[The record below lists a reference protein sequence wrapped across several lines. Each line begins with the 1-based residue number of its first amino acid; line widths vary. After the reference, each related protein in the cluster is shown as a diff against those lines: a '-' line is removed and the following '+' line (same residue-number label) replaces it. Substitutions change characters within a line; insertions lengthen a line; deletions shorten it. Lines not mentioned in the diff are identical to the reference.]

1 MNASLRAHRA
11 YAAGATPVRT
21 PKSIEYDAVA
31 HVTRKLRNAQA
42 MGDSGFPAL
51 AAALEQNRKLWQI
64 FAMEVASGD
73 NGLPQ
78 TLRAQIFY
86 LAEFTFAHTR
96 KVLARTEPVTDLID
110 VNTAILRGLKPK
122 GA

>member
-11 YAAGATPVRT
+11 YAADATPVRT
-21 PKSIEYDAVA
+21 PKSIEYEAVA
-31 HVTRKLRNAQA
+31 HVTRKLTKAQA
-42 MGDSGFPAL
+42 LGDTGFPAL

-64 FAMEVASGD
+64 FAMEVASRD

-78 TLRAQIFY
+78 NLRAQIFY

-96 KVLARTEPVTDLID
+96 KVLARKENVTELIE
-110 VNTAILRGLKPK
+110 VNTAILRGLKPR